1 MENRFISLL
10 YPSLE
15 SYTAHRERRDIPAVS
30 EQVCQELG
38 LVQLLGLRSAPTD
51 FFTADPSVIEYR
63 QRALSDLDALPSVRE
78 TLSLVIPALLDI
90 TELRKLRSDVQDSSG
105 DFYLYS
111 ITEVELYVRC
121 ITVLNEGLAPV
132 FDKLGSE
139 AFRSLASLAMETAGS
154 DYYKEL
160 TEGIAKLSR
169 QMVEVRSITVGVN
182 LDGQL
187 RPSEAGVI
195 SINAERFKSG
205 STLDKILR
213 MSFKNDAM
221 TCIANLTPFGKGD
234 SDNRKDALV
243 GAFHSA
249 IEDVFRSSVR
259 GWRSIVSDY
268 VLENTDDLLRI
279 LPEIELLQKAA
290 ALVGTL
296 RDRGYRM
303 TMPHICPM
311 EEKAF
316 RAIDLYNPD
325 VALRISERIVTNDF
339 SFDQMAGIYVITGP
353 NRGGK
358 SVHTCAVGL
367 AQAMTQLG
375 MPVCAEEA
383 EISPVDRIETHF
395 PQGADDTIDKGR
407 LGEECARLRTI
418 FEHITSASM
427 VLLDESLSSTG
438 AFEASYIAS
447 DVLMGLALV
456 GCRCVFSTHLHELA
470 ALVPTISQTAAER
483 GGCRIDT
490 LTAEIGEGGGR
501 SFRVVRARPDGK
513 SYAKDIAQKYG
524 LGMDQIL
531 SLIGDKVR
539 R

>member
-38 LVQLLGLRSAPTD
+38 LTQLLGLRASPTE
-51 FFTADPSVIEYR
+51 FFTADRQVIEYR
-63 QRALSDLDALPSVRE
+63 QRALTDLEALPSVRK
-78 TLSLVIPALLDI
+78 TLAEVIPALLDI
-90 TELRKLRSDVQDSSG
+90 TELRRLRADVQDSTG

-121 ITVLNEGLAPV
+121 ITVLHEGFAPI

-139 AFRSLASLAMETAGS
+139 AFRSLATLAIETAES

-160 TEGIAKLSR
+160 KEAIAKLSQ

-187 RPSEAGVI
+187 RPSEAGII
-195 SINAERFKSG
+195 SINAQRFKSG

-213 MSFKNDAM
+213 LSFKNDAM

-243 GAFHSA
+243 GAFHTA

-268 VLENTDDLLRI
+268 VLENTDGLLRI
-279 LPEIELLQKAA
+279 LPEIELLEKAS
-290 ALVGTL
+290 ALTDAL
-296 RDRGYRM
+296 RERGYRL
-303 TMPHICPM
+303 TMPRICPAQD
-311 EEKAF
+311 KVF

-325 VALRISERIVTNDF
+325 VALRISERIVPNDF
-339 SFDQMAGIYVITGP
+339 SFDEMAGIYVITGP

-367 AQAMTQLG
+367 AQAMAQLG
-375 MPVCAEEA
+375 LPVCAEEA

-407 LGEECARLRTI
+407 LGEECARLRAI
-418 FEHITSASM
+418 FEHVTPASM

-456 GCRCVFSTHLHELA
+456 GCRCIFSTHLHELA
-470 ALVPTISQTAAER
+470 ALVPSISQAAAER

-490 LTAEIGEGGGR
+490 LTAEIEQGGGR

-513 SYAKDIAQKYG
+513 SYAKDIAEKYG
-524 LGMDQIL
+524 LGMEQIL
-531 SLIGDKVR
+531 SLIGNKSEK
-539 R
+539 